1 MDQKVVF
8 VDLTAPC
15 PLLSTVRGA
24 PDCGEAGADYPPPF
38 PRSEPGL
45 SNIDFPIVRKQ
56 VAQRVEGLMSGRILG
71 VFDLDLISRHENPQK
86 TVKTNTKNDHFEVIS
101 IFLSYLL
108 GFFAS

>member
-15 PLLSTVRGA
+15 PPPSPRSGA
-24 PDCGEAGADYPPPF
+24 PLTVERQGQITPPF

-56 VAQRVEGLMSGRILG
+56 VAQRVE
-71 VFDLDLISRHENPQK
+71 LDEWA
-86 TVKTNTKNDHFEVIS
+86 DFGC
-101 IFLSYLL
+101 F
-108 GFFAS
+108 